1 MCGIVGYLGP
11 KQAYPILIDGLTR
24 LEYRGYDSAG
34 IATLEEGG
42 KLRVE
47 KKEGKVAN
55 LEAHV
60 AEDIPKGTVGIGH
73 TRWATHGPPSD
84 RNAHPHAGSKGR
96 IAVIHNGIIENYE
109 SLKDLLSDRGHT
121 LVSDTDTEVLAHFIE
136 EVMTSTGL
144 DLPEAVRIALK
155 EVVGAYAIV
164 VLDQSQPDRLVAARK
179 ASPLVIGV
187 GGKNDFFVGS
197 DATPIVAHTKNVVYL
212 EDEEVATMTRDGKLS
227 IRTIGDAD
235 VNPEIQAIELEI
247 ASLEKG
253 GYEHFMLKEIYEQPR
268 SIRDS
273 IRGRVNLQRGT
284 TTMSGIDENWGEW
297 EKAQR
302 ILILGCGTSWHAGLV
317 AEYLFESL
325 ARIPV
330 EVEYASEFRYRN
342 PIIRDT
348 DVVLAISQSGETA
361 DTLAAIRSAKDAG
374 AHIFGV
380 CNVVGSSIAR
390 ETDAGA
396 YTHAGPEIGV
406 ASTKAFTAQ
415 VAVLTAMALHV
426 GRRLGRVDD
435 GVFMRLV
442 SGLDNIPGL
451 VEQCLESAPAI
462 GEIAKLFAGAENA
475 LYLGRGYQ
483 FPVALEGA
491 LKLKEISYIHAEG
504 YPAAEMK
511 HGPIALIDEDMPV
524 IFIATQDDVYE
535 KVVSNIQEVKARGG
549 QILAIVTEGDTQ
561 VKSLADHTVE
571 VPRAHEALAPL
582 LTAIP
587 MQLLSYHIALLRG
600 CNVDQPRN
608 LAKSVTVE

>member
-11 KQAYPILIDGLTR
+11 KPAYPILIDGLTR
-24 LEYRGYDSAG
+24 LEYRGYDGAG

-60 AEDIPKGTVGIGH
+60 AENIPVGTVGIGH

-84 RNAHPHAGSKGR
+84 RNAHPHLGGKGK

-109 SLKDLLSDRGHT
+109 ALKELLSDRGHT
-121 LVSDTDTEVLAHFIE
+121 LTSDTDTEVLAHFIE
-136 EVMTSTGL
+136 EIMTSTGL
-144 DLPEAVRIALK
+144 DLPDSVRVALK

-164 VLDQSQPDRLVAARK
+164 VLDKSHPDRLVAARK

-187 GGKNDFFVGS
+187 GGNNDFFVGS

-227 IRTIGDAD
+227 IRTIGDSEIT
-235 VNPEIQAIELEI
+235 PEIKAIELEI

-253 GYEHFMLKEIYEQPR
+253 GYDHFMLKEIYEQPR

-273 IRGRVNLQRGT
+273 IRGRVNLQQGLT
-284 TTMSGIDENWGEW
+284 NLSGIDEHWSRW

-317 AEYLFESL
+317 AEYLFEGL

-361 DTLAAIRSAKDAG
+361 DTLAAIRSAKEAG
-374 AHIFGV
+374 AHIS
-380 CNVVGSSIAR
+380 GSATWS
-390 ETDAGA
+390 
-396 YTHAGPEIGV
+396 GP
-406 ASTKAFTAQ
+406 ASRAKPAQ
-415 VAVLTAMALHV
+415 GLT
-426 GRRLGRVDD
+426 
-435 GVFMRLV
+435 
-442 SGLDNIPGL
+442 P
-451 VEQCLESAPAI
+451 
-462 GEIAKLFAGAENA
+462 
-475 LYLGRGYQ
+475 
-483 FPVALEGA
+483 
-491 LKLKEISYIHAEG
+491 
-504 YPAAEMK
+504 
-511 HGPIALIDEDMPV
+511 
-524 IFIATQDDVYE
+524 TQDQ
-535 KVVSNIQEVKARGG
+535 K
-549 QILAIVTEGDTQ
+549 LAWR
-561 VKSLADHTVE
+561 A
-571 VPRAHEALAPL
+571 PRRSP
-582 LTAIP
+582 P
-587 MQLLSYHIALLRG
+587 RLR
-600 CNVDQPRN
+600 C
-608 LAKSVTVE
+608 